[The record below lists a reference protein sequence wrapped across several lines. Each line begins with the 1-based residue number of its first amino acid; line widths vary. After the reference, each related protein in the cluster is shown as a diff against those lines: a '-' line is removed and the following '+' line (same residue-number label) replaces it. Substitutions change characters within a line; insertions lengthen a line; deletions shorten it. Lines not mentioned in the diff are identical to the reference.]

1 MSTLL
6 KPKTAAELRD
16 LYVRQEM
23 MPTIFCDGCGLG
35 NVLNY
40 TLWALD
46 ELQVDLNQVVFVSG
60 IGCSSRLSGYV
71 NSDGMHTTHGRALS
85 FASGIKAANPNLTVI
100 VFTGDGDGAG
110 IGGNHLLHTIR
121 RNMDLTV
128 ILVNNFIY
136 GMTGG
141 QSAPTTPI
149 GGISSTTPY
158 GNVEYAMDIC
168 ALAMALEAPYVARWT
183 VNQPY
188 PPIKSIAQGIAKR
201 GFALIEM
208 LVPCPTAYGGRNGL
222 KGVERIWQWYR
233 DNTVLLDDFE
243 HIMEFG
249 THEEQE
255 EIKHK
260 IKVGVLQDSERECFD
275 EQWAKLVERVKL

>member
-16 LYVRQEM
+16 VYLRQEM

-46 ELQVDLNQVVFVSG
+46 ELQVDLDQVVFVSG

-71 NSDGMHTTHGRALS
+71 NADGMHTTHGRALS
-85 FASGIKAANPNLTVI
+85 FASGIKAANPNLKVI

-121 RNMDLTV
+121 RNMDMTV
-128 ILVNNFIY
+128 ILVNNYIY

-149 GGISSTTPY
+149 GGLSTTTPY
-158 GNVEYAMDIC
+158 GNVEYPMDIC
-168 ALAMALEAPYVARWT
+168 ALALALEAPYVARWT

-222 KGVERIWQWYR
+222 KGVEAIWQWYR
-233 DNTVLLDDFE
+233 ENTVLLDDFE

-249 THEEQE
+249 TLEEQE

-260 IKVGVLQDSERECFD
+260 LKVGVLRDTERESF
-275 EQWAKLVERVKL
+275 EERWAKLVEQVKL

>member
-16 LYVRQEM
+16 IYVRQEM

-46 ELQVDLNQVVFVSG
+46 ELQVDLDQVVFVSG

-71 NSDGMHTTHGRALS
+71 NADGMHTTHGRALS
-85 FASGIKAANPNLTVI
+85 FASGIKAANPNLKVI

-121 RNMDLTV
+121 RNMDITV

-168 ALAMALEAPYVARWT
+168 ALALALEAPYVARWT

-249 THEEQE
+249 TPEEQE

-260 IKVGVLQDSERECFD
+260 IKVGVLQDNERESF
-275 EQWAKLVERVKL
+275 EERWAKLVERVKL